1 MDVNLSTW
9 YRPNIDKKKLKEL
22 SVKKDVPGLIHFF
35 LYFFSLFIS
44 GYLAYITLGTWWT
57 YLFFFIYGTIYAFS
71 VANWHETV
79 HRTAFKTKWLNE
91 FFYHISSFMCDFEG
105 FRWRRSHTFHHTN
118 TLQTEDGYDHEI
130 QVSRPIELFS
140 FFLNFVPLTDLIF
153 PHKLIK
159 YEVIKHAFGKFS
171 PVVEITAS
179 KSYQKKILWNSR
191 FYLCIWILIIL
202 YSLYIWSFLP
212 IVYIILPTYI
222 GKPIWFAVN
231 VTQHLAAKIDTKDH
245 RLSTYSIKINP
256 ILSFLYWNMEYHLE
270 HHMFPSVPS
279 YNLKKLR
286 YEIDDQLPTPFK
298 SLYDFYKSVLP
309 SVIGLAYN
317 HKNYYKVKLKN

>member
-1 MDVNLSTW
+1 
-9 YRPNIDKKKLKEL
+9 
-22 SVKKDVPGLIHFF
+22 
-35 LYFFSLFIS
+35 
-44 GYLAYITLGTWWT
+44 
-57 YLFFFIYGTIYAFS
+57 
-71 VANWHETV
+71 
-79 HRTAFKTKWLNE
+79 
-91 FFYHISSFMCDFEG
+91 MCDFEG

-118 TLQTEDGYDHEI
+118 TLQTEDDYDHEI

-159 YEVIKHAFGKFS
+159 YEVIKHSFGKFS

-286 YEIDDQLPTPFK
+286 YEIDDQLPKPFK
-298 SLYDFYKSVLP
+298 SLFDFYKSVLP

-317 HKNYYKVKLKN
+317 PENYYKVKLKN

>member
-9 YRPNIDKKKLKEL
+9 YRPKIDKKKLKEL
-22 SVKKDVPGLIHFF
+22 SVKKDLPGLIHFF
-35 LYFFSLFIS
+35 LYFFLLFIF

-118 TLQTEDGYDHEI
+118 TLQTEDDYDHEI

-286 YEIDDQLPTPFK
+286 YEIDDQLPKPFK
-298 SLYDFYKSVLP
+298 SLFDFYKSVLP

-317 HKNYYKVKLKN
+317 PENYYKVKLKY

>member
-9 YRPNIDKKKLKEL
+9 YRPKIDKKKLKEL
-22 SVKKDVPGLIHFF
+22 SVKKDLPGLIHFF
-35 LYFFSLFIS
+35 LYFFLLFIF

-118 TLQTEDGYDHEI
+118 TLQTEDDYDHEI

-286 YEIDDQLPTPFK
+286 YEIDDQLPKPFK
-298 SLYDFYKSVLP
+298 SLFDFYKSVLP

-317 HKNYYKVKLKN
+317 PENYYKVKLKN